1 MPDKDSNLVLAS
13 ASIRRLHLL
22 EQIGVSPVLIDPADI
37 KETPINK
44 ESPKDLAQR
53 LAKDKMK
60 VVAKRNHGRWIIS
73 ADTVVACGKRIL
85 PKPADHSETSQFLN
99 LLSGRRHRVISFV
112 CVLDPNGNLAGRSVT
127 TVVLFKRLNID
138 EVKFYLSTKEWKG
151 KAGGYAIQ
159 GQAARFV
166 KSINGSY
173 SNVVGLP
180 IFETYEML
188 VGLGFQFTK

>member
-37 KETPINK
+37 EETPINK
-44 ESPKDLAQR
+44 ESPKNLAER
-53 LAKDKMK
+53 LAKHKME
-60 VVAKRNHGRWIIS
+60 VVAKRNQGRWVIS
-73 ADTVVACGKRIL
+73 ADTVVACGRRIL
-85 PKPADHSETSQFLN
+85 SKPADRSETSDFLK
-99 LLSGRRHRVISFV
+99 LLSGRRHRVISSV
-112 CVLDPNGNLAGRSVT
+112 CVMDPNGNLASRSVN

-138 EVKFYLSTKEWKG
+138 EVKFYLSTQEWKD

-166 KSINGSY
+166 KSIKGSY

-180 IFETYEML
+180 LSETYEIL
-188 VGLGFQFTK
+188 VGLGFQFPQ